1 MYKILATALILL
13 SFAEVNAQS
22 FRSLKHLDG
31 LTVGCYSP
39 KRNLF
44 YTIIGEPGKPWFI
57 HCLDDAYGKIVKSIP
72 LESSADSPKIS
83 ADERYVYF
91 IGRFPLKIMRL
102 DLEHYT
108 LETVLSLQGQNIE
121 YLFDFGIAPNNS
133 NKFVVTWESVERV
146 PRTGV
151 FEGISKF
158 SDGIQ
163 SPLGFYKLLV
173 QNDSTYFG
181 TGGQNSLLKCSITKT
196 QKVKIDTIK
205 GLYAGD
211 FGDLATLHGD
221 TLYGGAG
228 NVYDLSQP
236 VPVFIRKLEDTGL
249 YYTVYAARNGLNF
262 WYSVQGESS
271 TYKISKIKK
280 QDGQI
285 VASWEIPK
293 PDSYYTSVFRL
304 YVLKEDDFLVT
315 TFSKNFLSRRCQAK
329 TPVPGTKE
337 GLEIQVCLSVDSTVT
352 VHAKDEIPEY
362 VWSNGAT
369 TSSIVVDQR
378 ADFYLQYGDETGCL
392 TPPSGLIQVFF
403 QVVDPQPWIN
413 SQTVPFTLEVCKN
426 QLAILSVNE
435 AYNYTAIEWD
445 NGEFNSEIKVTRTGV
460 YRART
465 ISKLGCPSKWS
476 YTAKVN
482 ILPDSIPAK
491 PVIQSTKGSFQYCSG
506 EVAELFL
513 PPGYNYYLW
522 QGQKTSSPT
531 WKLYNSTQLN
541 VRIGTD
547 ARCLSEWSDWVNV
560 VFNPSPKQ
568 PVIQRIESL
577 LATNNTDEYHEW
589 YWNNQ
594 LISGENSQFLTITKN
609 GEYIVKTTTAKGC
622 ASPYSSSIVVQNLLP
637 TAVHSPAI
645 TELKVFPNPVTQTLF
660 LSTEQQ
666 LLGETKY
673 THQIINLDGKI
684 TYRGALKKEIDVQ
697 ALPAG
702 IYLLRIIDGS
712 KIYAQTRFVKL

>member
-1 MYKILATALILL
+1 MHKILTTIGILL
-13 SFAEVNAQS
+13 FSIGINAQS
-22 FRSLKHLDG
+22 FRPLNHLNG
-31 LTVGCYSP
+31 LTMGCYSP
-39 KRNLF
+39 KRHLF
-44 YTIIGEPGKPWFI
+44 YTIIGEPGKPWVI

-91 IGRFPLKIMRL
+91 IGRFPLKIIRL
-102 DLEHYT
+102 DLERYT
-108 LETVLSLQGQNIE
+108 LETVLSLQGQNIG

-133 NKFVVTWESVERV
+133 NKFVATWETEERV
-146 PRTGV
+146 PGTGV

-163 SPLGFYKLLV
+163 SKQGFYKLLV

-181 TGGQNSLLKCSITKT
+181 IGGQNSLIKCSVTKT
-196 QKVKIDTIK
+196 QKVKIDTIR
-205 GLYAGD
+205 GLHAGD
-211 FGDLATLHGD
+211 FGDLATMHGD
-221 TLYGGAG
+221 TLYGGSG
-228 NVYDLSQP
+228 NVYDLSQS

-262 WYSVQGESS
+262 WYSVQSEGP
-271 TYKISKIKK
+271 TYKVSKIRK

-293 PDSYYTSVFRL
+293 PEPYYTSIFRI

-315 TFSKNFLSRRCQAK
+315 TFPKNFLSRRCQAK
-329 TPVPGTKE
+329 TPAPGTTE
-337 GLEIQVCLSVDSTVT
+337 GPEIQICLSVDSTIT

-378 ADFYLQYGDETGCL
+378 ADLYLQYGDETGCL
-392 TPPSGLIQVFF
+392 TPPSGLIQVFL
-403 QVVDPQPWIN
+403 QPVDPQPWIN
-413 SQTVPFTLEVCKN
+413 SQTVPFTLDLCKN
-426 QLAILSVNE
+426 TNVKLSATEPYATNFQWSTG
-435 AYNYTAIEWD
+435 AT
-445 NGEFNSEIKVTRTGV
+445 TGV
-460 YRART
+460 IEVSKAGEYRVRT
-465 ISKLGCPSKWS
+465 IALSGCPSKWS
-476 YTAKVN
+476 FPAKVN

-541 VRIGTD
+541 VRVGTD

-560 VFNPSPKQ
+560 VFNPNPKQ
-568 PVIQRIESL
+568 PVIQRIENL
-577 LATNNTDEYHEW
+577 LATNNTGEYHEW

-594 LISGENSQFLTITKN
+594 LISSENSQFLTISKN
-609 GEYIVKTTTAKGC
+609 GEYIVRTTLKGC
-622 ASPYSSSIVVQNLLP
+622 ISAYSSSIVVQNLLP
-637 TAVHSPAI
+637 TAVSNPKLL
-645 TELKVFPNPVTQTLF
+645 ELKVFPNPVTQTLF
-660 LSTEQQ
+660 LSTAQQ
-666 LLGETKY
+666 QFWGNRY

-684 TYRGALKKEIDVQ
+684 IHSGALKKEIDVGT
-697 ALPAG
+697 LPAG
-702 IYLLRIIDGS
+702 VYLLCIMDGP
-712 KIYAQTRFVKL
+712 KTYAQTRFVKL